1 MFLPTPQVES
11 MVVGV
16 CKPNEVDK
24 FRMFIGDLDKVVNLL
39 LSLSARLRRVDGSLD
54 TLDPETEHHER
65 VRRPEGTN
73 LPLARRPFSP
83 PLPLLQ
89 PSLSLAAFQLP
100 LLEKKHQLKKQLSE
114 AQDLKDHVDRREQA
128 VSRVLARC
136 LSPEQ
141 HRDYWYGAIEAH
153 TTATCFQIQ
162 LFFSWRKVNS
172 EVFSSFCHKSN
183 KQNISQLGI

>member
-1 MFLPTPQVES
+1 

-65 VRRPEGTN
+65 
-73 LPLARRPFSP
+73 
-83 PLPLLQ
+83 
-89 PSLSLAAFQLP
+89 LP
-100 LLEKKHQLKKQLSE
+100 LLEKKHQLKRQLSE

-141 HRDYWYGAIEAH
+141 HRDYCHFVKLKAALLVE
-153 TTATCFQIQ
+153 QRQ
-162 LFFSWRKVNS
+162 LEDKIRLGEEQLRGLRESLGLGLG
-172 EVFSSFCHKSN
+172 
-183 KQNISQLGI
+183 LGIGLGMSMGYGHF